1 MKRLIQIFYVVIPA
15 KAGIQVLFKT
25 CGRVWIPAF
34 AGMTEYTYTARR
46 GGIIFMIIHPSE
58 NKTIHIDPAAEREI
72 IEIQEQGSATIY
84 IGANKTLRLDVVL
97 AGTDASVKI
106 IGRFLGINR
115 DIQEII
121 VRAVMQAPRT
131 DCHIDFR
138 TALDGASS
146 SFFDGLIHVEEGAK
160 NARGFLSYRGLLL
173 SPNARAK
180 PIPRLEVLTKEV
192 VSLGHAASVG
202 KIDAEQ
208 LFYLQS
214 RGLSG
219 KEAEKIIVEGFLGGE
234 IMA

>member
-1 MKRLIQIFYVVIPA
+1 
-15 KAGIQVLFKT
+15 
-25 CGRVWIPAF
+25 
-34 AGMTEYTYTARR
+34 
-46 GGIIFMIIHPSE
+46 MIIHPSE
-58 NKTIHIDPAAEREI
+58 NKTIHIDPAGEREI
-72 IEIQEQGSATIY
+72 IEIREQGSATVY
-84 IGANKTLRLDVVL
+84 IGANKKLHLAIML
-97 AGTDASVKI
+97 AGEGASVAVT
-106 IGRFLGINR
+106 GRFFGKDNDTQ
-115 DIQEII
+115 DITMRVGMHSSDTRCDIHF
-121 VRAVMQAPRT
+121 RA
-131 DCHIDFR
+131 
-138 TALDGASS
+138 ALADSSS